1 MTGRGWAL
9 DSARSSLLP
18 QPHLPRPHLPR
29 PLAFSPAARN
39 APVRVSATAARLAAS
54 CAPRP
59 RAPRRAGS
67 YEERVVSVT
76 AAMRTQYDPARDSP
90 RRNELKRKDV
100 AFEEVGAG
108 LPRRPPASLESPTH
122 PPRPPRPPTLLSPLP
137 RLADPAP
144 PWAGRRNGGAAR
156 FLWRAPSPPRPTT
169 TAPTSRHG
177 CPTPRPA
184 RREFRLAAEAASPL
198 PQRLPDGPGVGGG
211 RGGFFW
217 CGAPLSGRPARSA
230 RHGAPCLAPCHGAP
244 CLGAPCRQVS
254 PAGRAAARGTILRC
268 GDEHCPAPCLSA
280 PCPKWV

>member
-39 APVRVSATAARLAAS
+39 APVRVSATAARRAAS

-100 AFEEVGAG
+100 AFEEVGAQLHQHLSNPPHHHPDHRDYPPFCLPFRASPTPPPRG
-108 LPRRPPASLESPTH
+108 PAGGTAARLGFFGAPRAPPAPPPPPRRVDTAARPLALRAANFGSQQ
-122 PPRPPRPPTLLSPLP
+122 RPPRRFRNGCLMVPALGEGGAGFSGVVLRFRAGPRGAPATARRVSRRVTARRVSARRVARSRPPGELQ
-137 RLADPAP
+137 R
-144 PWAGRRNGGAAR
+144 AGRY
-156 FLWRAPSPPRPTT
+156 
-169 TAPTSRHG
+169 
-177 CPTPRPA
+177 
-184 RREFRLAAEAASPL
+184 
-198 PQRLPDGPGVGGG
+198 
-211 RGGFFW
+211 
-217 CGAPLSGRPARSA
+217 
-230 RHGAPCLAPCHGAP
+230 
-244 CLGAPCRQVS
+244 
-254 PAGRAAARGTILRC
+254 
-268 GDEHCPAPCLSA
+268 
-280 PCPKWV
+280 